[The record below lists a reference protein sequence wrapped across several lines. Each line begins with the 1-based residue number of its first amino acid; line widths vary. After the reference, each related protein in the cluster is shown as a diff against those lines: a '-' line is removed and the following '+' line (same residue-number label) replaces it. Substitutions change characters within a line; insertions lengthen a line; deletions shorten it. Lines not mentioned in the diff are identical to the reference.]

1 LDNKLHNYPAL
12 LVLLPLISGIIFK
25 KYLIGF
31 VPSLAI
37 LLLLLL
43 TLVLIYFIYVK
54 NVSNPFLLIPIF
66 ILGVLLSAHEENRF
80 PSSLVTSAMSQGR
93 VSFIGKVNKTN
104 QYQQSID
111 LNIDAIILEND
122 SLLTDRIDLR
132 VFLPDEIYKIEEGD
146 SILVNGRISIPKGA
160 RNPGGFNFKSYYR
173 SEGIDGYIRNRDL
186 ASIKV
191 LSKVTSNNGNIFN
204 RLHRSIQSLLEEH
217 LSKSNSSLI
226 NALLL
231 GNRSGLSEDSKDLFL
246 KNGVV
251 HLLAVSGLHVG
262 YIIGILFLTGSV
274 LQLNRKVIV
283 YLILIGIVFY
293 AALLGWKTPIT
304 RAVIMGS
311 ILLLGGLTERRSIPL
326 NSLGIAALLI
336 LVIKPYALLE
346 IGFQLSFIAVG
357 SILFFSMRYGD
368 SIPLPNPVNL
378 PKKLLRWVLSYSL
391 LTLYALIG
399 IMPLTLFY
407 FNSFS
412 TGVLLLNIIVIPYVG
427 MLIAL
432 SIIAILFSYLYQ
444 PVGAVFFSSL
454 ETLTNQLFAL
464 LSFSMNNLSKTI
476 IIGSFPWYL
485 LLLLFGLTITFG
497 FIATVNGRK
506 RMIIFLLL
514 ISNIMIWRSATRF
527 RGSEVIFMNVGQG
540 DAAFIE
546 GFQSKNILID
556 TGRSDYGVKSG
567 KYAIGPYLRS
577 KGIHRINYLLFTH
590 ADSDHTG
597 GARYIMDSFEVE
609 TLLLGIDSPSSNSF
623 EEILY
628 IAKNKDIPVKKV
640 ALGDK
645 IKLGENSEMQ
655 VMNPPNNY
663 IIPVN
668 ETGNNSSVVIRYK
681 FGNSSILFAGD
692 IEVLSEEII
701 SNSELFL
708 VSNLLKVPHHGSKS
722 SSSKLFL
729 GKVSPTDAIISV
741 GSDNPYGHPSQSVV
755 ERYQKNRIRVHRT
768 DKDDAIIFR
777 SEGEKFRLYN
787 WK

>member
-1 LDNKLHNYPAL
+1 MGNKLHNYPAL

-25 KYLIGF
+25 KYLIGLI
-31 VPSLAI
+31 PSLAI
-37 LLLLLL
+37 LLLLLV
-43 TLVLIYFIYVK
+43 TLVLIYIIYIK
-54 NVSNPFLLIPIF
+54 NVSNSFLLVPIF
-66 ILGVLLSAHEENRF
+66 ILGVLSSAYEENRF
-80 PSSLVTSAMSQGR
+80 PPSFVTSAISQGK

-104 QYQQSID
+104 RDQQSID

-122 SLLTDRIDLR
+122 SLLTDRINLR

-146 SILVNGRISIPKGA
+146 SILVNGKISIPKGA

-173 SEGIDGYIRNRDL
+173 SEGIDGTIRNRDL

-191 LSKVTSNNGNIFN
+191 LSKGVSNYSNIFS
-204 RLHRSIQSLLEEH
+204 RLHRSIQSLLEEQ
-217 LSKSNSSLI
+217 LSKSNASLI

-274 LQLNRKVIV
+274 MQLNRKVIV

-336 LVIKPYALLE
+336 LVFKPYALLE

-357 SILFFSMRYGD
+357 SILFFNMRYGEL
-368 SIPLPNPVNL
+368 IPLPNPVNL
-378 PKKLLRWVLSYSL
+378 PKKLLRWVISYSL

-399 IMPLTLFY
+399 IIPLTLFY

-412 TGVLLLNIIVIPYVG
+412 TGAFLLNIIVIPYVG

-432 SIIAILFSYLYQ
+432 SIIAIIFSYLYQ
-444 PVGAVFFSSL
+444 PVGAIFFSSL

-464 LSFSMNNLSKTI
+464 LSFSMNNLSKTV

-485 LLLLFGLTITFG
+485 LLSVLGLTITFG

-506 RMIIFLLL
+506 KMLIFLLL
-514 ISNIMIWRSATRF
+514 ISNIIMWRNATRF

-546 GFQSKNILID
+546 GYQSKNILID

-577 KGIHRINYLLFTH
+577 KGINRINYFLLSH
-590 ADSDHTG
+590 DDSDHAG
-597 GARYIMDSFEVE
+597 GAKYIMDSFEVD
-609 TLLLGIDSPSSNSF
+609 TLLLGINSPSSNYF
-623 EEILY
+623 EEILF
-628 IAKNKDIPVKKV
+628 IAKNKNIPVKKI

-645 IKLGENSEMQ
+645 IKLGDNSEIQ
-655 VMNPPNNY
+655 VMYPPNNY

-668 ETGNNSSVVIRYK
+668 ETGNNSSVVIKYK
-681 FGNSSILFAGD
+681 FANLSILFAGD
-692 IEVLSEEII
+692 IEVLSEEIM
-701 SNSELFL
+701 SNSELYL
-708 VSNLLKVPHHGSKS
+708 MSNLLKVPHHGSKS
-722 SSSKLFL
+722 SSSELFL

-741 GSDNPYGHPSQSVV
+741 GTDNPYGHPSKVV
-755 ERYQKNRIRVHRT
+755 IERYQKNRIRIHRT
-768 DKDDAIIFR
+768 DEDDAIIFR

>member
-1 LDNKLHNYPAL
+1 MGNKLHNYPAL

-25 KYLIGF
+25 KYLIGL

-37 LLLLLL
+37 LLLLLVS
-43 TLVLIYFIYVK
+43 LVLIYIIYVN
-54 NVSNPFLLIPIF
+54 NVSNSFLLVPIF
-66 ILGVLLSAHEENRF
+66 ILGVLTSAYEENRF
-80 PSSLVTSAMSQGR
+80 PSSFVTSAISQGS
-93 VSFIGKVNKTN
+93 VTFIGIVNKTN
-104 QYQQSID
+104 RYQQSID
-111 LNIDAIILEND
+111 LNIDAIILENN
-122 SLLTDRIDLR
+122 SLLTDRINLR
-132 VFLPDEIYKIEEGD
+132 VFLPDEIFKIEEGD
-146 SILVNGRISIPKGA
+146 SILVNGKISIPKGA
-160 RNPGGFNFKSYYR
+160 HNPGGFNFKSYYR
-173 SEGIDGYIRNRDL
+173 SEGINGYIRNQDL

-191 LSKVTSNNGNIFN
+191 LSKGTGNNGNIFN
-204 RLHRSIQSLLEEH
+204 RLHRSIQRLLEEN
-217 LSKSNSSLI
+217 LSKSTASLI

-283 YLILIGIVFY
+283 YLILIGILFY

-326 NSLGIAALLI
+326 NSLGVAALLI
-336 LVIKPYALLE
+336 LVFKPYALLE

-357 SILFFSMRYGD
+357 SILFFNMRYGEM
-368 SIPLPNPVNL
+368 IPLPNPVNI
-378 PKKLLRWVLSYSL
+378 PKILLRRVISYSL

-399 IMPLTLFY
+399 IIPITLFY

-412 TGVLLLNIIVIPYVG
+412 TGAFLLNIIVIPFVG

-432 SIIAILFSYLYQ
+432 SIIAIILSYLYQ
-444 PVGAVFFSSL
+444 PVGAIFFSSL
-454 ETLTNQLFAL
+454 EILTNQLFAL
-464 LSFSMNNLSKTI
+464 LSFSMNNLSKTV

-485 LLLLFGLTITFG
+485 LLLLLGLTITFG

-506 RMIIFLLL
+506 RMLIFLLL
-514 ISNIMIWRSATRF
+514 ISNIIIWRSATRF

-556 TGRSDYGVKSG
+556 TGRSDYRVKSG
-567 KYAIGPYLRS
+567 KYAITPYLRS
-577 KGIHRINYLLFTH
+577 KGINRINYLLLTH
-590 ADSDHTG
+590 ADSDHAG
-597 GARYIMDSFEVE
+597 GSKYIMDTFKVD
-609 TLLLGIDSPSSNSF
+609 TLLLGIHSPSSNSF
-623 EEILY
+623 EEILH
-628 IAKNKDIPVKKV
+628 IAKNKNIPVKKV

-645 IKLGENSEMQ
+645 IKLGYNSGIQ
-655 VMNPPNNY
+655 VMYPPNNY

-668 ETGNNSSVVIRYK
+668 ETGNNSSVVIKYK
-681 FGNSSILFAGD
+681 YANSSILFAGD
-692 IEVLSEEII
+692 IEVLSEGII

-708 VSNLLKVPHHGSKS
+708 VSNLLKVPHHGSKTS
-722 SSSKLFL
+722 SSTLFL

-741 GSDNPYGHPSQSVV
+741 GDNNPYGHPFQDVV
-755 ERYQKNRIRVHRT
+755 ERYQKNRITVHRT
-768 DKDDAIIFR
+768 DEDDAVIFR

>member
-1 LDNKLHNYPAL
+1 
-12 LVLLPLISGIIFK
+12 
-25 KYLIGF
+25 
-31 VPSLAI
+31 
-37 LLLLLL
+37 
-43 TLVLIYFIYVK
+43 
-54 NVSNPFLLIPIF
+54 
-66 ILGVLLSAHEENRF
+66 
-80 PSSLVTSAMSQGR
+80 MSQGS

-122 SLLTDRIDLR
+122 SLLTERINLR

-173 SEGIDGYIRNRDL
+173 FEGIDGYIRNRDL
-186 ASIKV
+186 ASVKV
-191 LSKVTSNNGNIFN
+191 LSKGVSNYGNIFN
-204 RLHRSIQSLLEEH
+204 RLHRSIQNLLEEH

-274 LQLNRKVIV
+274 LQLNRKGLV

-311 ILLLGGLTERRSIPL
+311 ILLLGGLTERRSVPL

-357 SILFFSMRYGD
+357 SILFFNMRYGD

-378 PKKLLRWVLSYSL
+378 PKKLLRWVISYSL

-399 IMPLTLFY
+399 ILPLTLFY

-412 TGVLLLNIIVIPYVG
+412 TGVFLLNIIVIPYVG

-444 PVGAVFFSSL
+444 PVGAIFFSAL

-464 LSFSMNNLSKTI
+464 LSFSRI
-476 IIGSFPWYL
+476 IAS
-485 LLLLFGLTITFG
+485 
-497 FIATVNGRK
+497 
-506 RMIIFLLL
+506 
-514 ISNIMIWRSATRF
+514 
-527 RGSEVIFMNVGQG
+527 
-540 DAAFIE
+540 
-546 GFQSKNILID
+546 
-556 TGRSDYGVKSG
+556 
-567 KYAIGPYLRS
+567 
-577 KGIHRINYLLFTH
+577 
-590 ADSDHTG
+590 
-597 GARYIMDSFEVE
+597 
-609 TLLLGIDSPSSNSF
+609 
-623 EEILY
+623 
-628 IAKNKDIPVKKV
+628 
-640 ALGDK
+640 
-645 IKLGENSEMQ
+645 
-655 VMNPPNNY
+655 
-663 IIPVN
+663 
-668 ETGNNSSVVIRYK
+668 
-681 FGNSSILFAGD
+681 
-692 IEVLSEEII
+692 
-701 SNSELFL
+701 
-708 VSNLLKVPHHGSKS
+708 
-722 SSSKLFL
+722 
-729 GKVSPTDAIISV
+729 
-741 GSDNPYGHPSQSVV
+741 
-755 ERYQKNRIRVHRT
+755 
-768 DKDDAIIFR
+768 IFR
-777 SEGEKFRLYN
+777 SILC
-787 WK
+787 